1 MNRNNVINITTYC
14 LMGIWP
20 LLGFKRGMDS
30 YNHHHSKNDL
40 YIKQQGPPLFINKIG
55 WGIFSACAYI
65 NPVIIP
71 FVLYKEVY
79 RLEINIRG
87 LEEEK
92 KKDYYNEVI

>member
-1 MNRNNVINITTYC
+1 MNKNNIIPHC
-14 LMGIWP
+14 LIGIWP

-30 YNHHHSKNDL
+30 YDYHHSKNNL
-40 YIKQQGPPLFINKIG
+40 YNKQQGPPLFINKIG
-55 WGIFSACAYI
+55 WGIGSACAYMS
-65 NPVIIP
+65 P
-71 FVLYKEVY
+71 FTFFIVLYKEVY